1 MGPYEA
7 EQQQED
13 GRGSHPGET
22 ATEDGVMASG
32 RGSERVLGRS
42 WSRETEMED
51 GEGVPGEGDGRRV
64 RPSDSELQVINAS
77 A

>member
-22 ATEDGVMASG
+22 ATEDGVMANGGGLSA
-32 RGSERVLGRS
+32 SS
-42 WSRETEMED
+42 D
-51 GEGVPGEGDGRRV
+51 GPGVGRR
-64 RPSDSELQVINAS
+64 RRRTAWEFQARGT
-77 A
+77 AAE